1 MLVHTV
7 RSKLDYLCTDTVSM
21 MSISDYP
28 GVLVIDN
35 GSRTTQAGLAGDDAP
50 SILFSTVV
58 GKQENE
64 VIKMLNFVNE

>member
-1 MLVHTV
+1 
-7 RSKLDYLCTDTVSM
+7 